1 MEKGTISILFVD
13 AVLQGLRDRGFDA
26 DELLEQIGLSPSLLN
41 LPHARVSPPTYTM
54 LLRLIAQVLDDEFF
68 GHDSRRMKVGSF
80 AMMCHSVIHCRTLD
94 RALKRSLRFFA
105 LMLDDLRGT
114 LSRGEGGTIVL
125 TLLPADP
132 GRPARV
138 FAQETL
144 LMFVHRLACWLVNRR
159 IPILRASFAYPEPP
173 QAAEYP
179 LMFTSEL
186 RFDQPRTEI
195 AMDGKYCALP
205 VVRTAESLRDF
216 LSVAPGN
223 LLVQYKDSN
232 SLAAQIQRR
241 LRELPPSEWPG
252 FDQIADDMRTSASTL
267 RRRMEAEGQSY
278 QAIKDHLRRDMA
290 INLLSDS
297 AMSVMDIAAELGFAE
312 TSAFHRAFKKWT
324 GANPGEYRRS
334 VCSPARSTLSRST
347 GEGGTREAGG

>member
-1 MEKGTISILFVD
+1 MEKGTISILFVE
-13 AVLQGLRDRGFDA
+13 AVLEGLRDRGFDA
-26 DELLEQIGLSPSLLN
+26 DELLEQIGLSPSLLS
-41 LPHARVSPPTYTM
+41 LPHARVSPDTYTM

-68 GHDSRRMKVGSF
+68 GQDSRRMKVGSF
-80 AMMCHSVIHCRTLD
+80 AMMCHNVVHCRSLD
-94 RALKRSLRFFA
+94 KALKRVLRFFD

-114 LSRGEGGTIVL
+114 LSCSDGMVVL
-125 TLLPADP
+125 TLKENPQRLP
-132 GRPARV
+132 RL
-138 FAQETL
+138 FAHETY

-159 IPILRASFAYPEPP
+159 IPI
-173 QAAEYP
+173 QWAAFRYAQPSHAVEYP
-179 LMFTSEL
+179 LMFSSDL
-186 RFDQPRTEI
+186 RFDCPNTAI
-195 AMDGKYCALP
+195 AFDPKYLALP
-205 VVRTAESLRDF
+205 VVRTAQSLKEF
-216 LSVAPGN
+216 LAVAPEN

-241 LRELPPSEWPG
+241 LRDLPPADWPG

-278 QAIKDHLRRDMA
+278 QAIKDLLRRDMA

-297 AMSVMDIAAELGFAE
+297 TMSVMDIAAELGFAE

-334 VCSPARSTLSRST
+334 VCAPVRVTPPA
-347 GEGGTREAGG
+347 

>member
-1 MEKGTISILFVD
+1 MEKGTISILFVE
-13 AVLQGLRDRGFDA
+13 AVLAGLRGRGCDS
-26 DELLEQIGLSPSLLN
+26 DELLEQIGLSPSLLS
-41 LPHARVSPPTYTM
+41 LPHARVSSDTYTM

-80 AMMCHSVIHCRTLD
+80 AMLCHSVIHCRTLD
-94 RALKRSLRFFA
+94 KALKRALRFFA
-105 LMLDDLRGT
+105 LMLDDMRGT
-114 LSRGEGGTIVL
+114 LSCVDGMVVL
-125 TLLPADP
+125 TLKEVDT
-132 GRPARV
+132 GRPACV
-138 FAQETL
+138 FAHETL

-159 IPILRASFAYPEPP
+159 IPIQWASFRYGEPP

-179 LMFTSEL
+179 LMFSSDV
-186 RFDQPRTEI
+186 RFNQSHTAI
-195 AMDGKYCALP
+195 AFDPKYIGLP
-205 VVRTAESLRDF
+205 VVRTPQSLKEF
-216 LSVAPGN
+216 LAVAPEN

-232 SLAAQIQRR
+232 SLASQIQRR
-241 LRELPPSEWPG
+241 LRDLAPADWPG
-252 FDQIADDMRTSASTL
+252 FDEIADDMRTSASTL

-278 QAIKDHLRRDMA
+278 QAIKDLLRRDMA

-334 VCSPARSTLSRST
+334 VCAPARPVGR
-347 GEGGTREAGG
+347 

>member
-1 MEKGTISILFVD
+1 MEKGTISISFVE
-13 AVLQGLRDRGFDA
+13 AVLEGLRDRGFDA
-26 DELLEQIGLSPSLLN
+26 DELLEQIGLSPSLLS
-41 LPHARVSPPTYTM
+41 LPHARVSSDTYTM

-68 GHDSRRMKVGSF
+68 GQDSHRMKVGSF
-80 AMMCHSVIHCRTLD
+80 AMMCHAVVHCRTLD
-94 RALKRSLRFFA
+94 KALKRTLRFFA

-114 LSRGEGGTIVL
+114 LSCEDGQVVL
-125 TLLPADP
+125 TLAENPEHPSRL
-132 GRPARV
+132 
-138 FAQETL
+138 FAHETL

-159 IPILRASFAYPEPP
+159 IPIQWAAFRYPEPRH
-173 QAAEYP
+173 AAEHP
-179 LMFTSEL
+179 LMFSSDMRYGRANTAIA
-186 RFDQPRTEI
+186 FDP
-195 AMDGKYCALP
+195 KYLALP
-205 VVRTAESLRDF
+205 VVRTAQSLKEF
-216 LSVAPGN
+216 LAIAPEN

-241 LRELPPSEWPG
+241 LRELSPADWPG

-297 AMSVMDIAAELGFAE
+297 TMSVMDIAAELGFAE

-324 GANPGEYRRS
+324 GANPGEYRRV
-334 VCSPARSTLSRST
+334 VCTPVGVSTPTPRP
-347 GEGGTREAGG
+347 

>member
-1 MEKGTISILFVD
+1 
-13 AVLQGLRDRGFDA
+13 
-26 DELLEQIGLSPSLLN
+26 
-41 LPHARVSPPTYTM
+41 VSSDTYTM

-80 AMMCHSVIHCRTLD
+80 AMLCHSVIHCRTLD
-94 RALKRSLRFFA
+94 KALGRALRFFA

-114 LSRGEGGTIVL
+114 LSRGDGAAVL
-125 TLLPADP
+125 TLVPSDP
-132 GRPARV
+132 GRPAGI

-159 IPILRASFAYPEPP
+159 IPIQWASFSYDRPP

-179 LMFTSEL
+179 AMFSSDL
-186 RFDQPRTEI
+186 RFAQPCTAI
-195 AMDGKYCALP
+195 AMDCKYLALP
-205 VVRTAESLRDF
+205 VVRTTDSLKDF
-216 LSVAPGN
+216 LAIAPGN
-223 LLVQYKDSN
+223 LLVQYKDSK
-232 SLAAQIQRR
+232 SLASQIQRR
-241 LRELPPSEWPG
+241 LRDLPPSDWPG

-297 AMSVMDIAAELGFAE
+297 RLSVMDIAAELGFAE

-324 GANPGEYRRS
+324 GANPGEYRRAK
-334 VCSPARSTLSRST
+334 CAPALNSP
-347 GEGGTREAGG
+347 G

>member
-1 MEKGTISILFVD
+1 MEKGTISILFVE
-13 AVLQGLRDRGFDA
+13 AVLEGLRGRGFDS
-26 DELLEQIGLSPSLLN
+26 DELLEQIGLSPSLLS
-41 LPHARVSPPTYTM
+41 LPHARVSSDTYTM

-68 GHDSRRMKVGSF
+68 GQDSRRMKVGSF
-80 AMMCHSVIHCRTLD
+80 AMLSHNAVHCRTLD
-94 RALKRSLRFFA
+94 KALTRALRFFS

-114 LSRGEGGTIVL
+114 LSRGDGVVVL
-125 TLLPADP
+125 TLSESDYD
-132 GRPARV
+132 RPARV
-138 FAQETL
+138 FGHETL

-159 IPILRASFAYPEPP
+159 IPIVWASFRYPEPA

-179 LMFTSEL
+179 LMFTSDL
-186 RFDQPRTEI
+186 RFSQPRTAI
-195 AMDGKYCALP
+195 AIDCKYCLLP
-205 VVRTAESLRDF
+205 VVRTPDMLKEF
-216 LSVAPGN
+216 LAVAPEN
-223 LLVQYKDSN
+223 LLVQYKDNN

-241 LRELPPSEWPG
+241 LRDLAPADWPG
-252 FDQIADDMRTSASTL
+252 FDEIADDMRTSASTL

-297 AMSVMDIAAELGFAE
+297 TMSVMDIAAELGFAE

-334 VCSPARSTLSRST
+334 VCEPARVGR
-347 GEGGTREAGG
+347 

>member
-1 MEKGTISILFVD
+1 MEKGTISILFVE
-13 AVLQGLRDRGFDA
+13 AVLEGLRDRGFDS
-26 DELLEQIGLSPSLLN
+26 DELLEQIGLAPSLLS
-41 LPHARVSPPTYTM
+41 LPHARVSSDTYTM

-68 GHDSRRMKVGSF
+68 GQDSRRMKVGSF
-80 AMMCHSVIHCRTLD
+80 AMMCHAVVHCRSLD
-94 RALKRSLRFFA
+94 KGLKRALRFFD

-114 LSRGEGGTIVL
+114 LSCEAGQAVL
-125 TLLPADP
+125 TLKENPES
-132 GRPARV
+132 RPRR
-138 FAQETL
+138 FAHETL

-159 IPILRASFAYPEPP
+159 IPIQWAAFSFPEPP

-179 LMFTSEL
+179 LMFSSDL
-186 RFDQPRTEI
+186 RYGQPHTAIAFD
-195 AMDGKYCALP
+195 AKYLALP
-205 VVRTAESLRDF
+205 VVRTAQSLKEF
-216 LSVAPGN
+216 LSVAPEN

-241 LRELPPSEWPG
+241 LRDLPPADWPG

-297 AMSVMDIAAELGFAE
+297 TMSVMDIAAELGFAE

-324 GANPGEYRRS
+324 GANPGEYRRV
-334 VCSPARSTLSRST
+334 VCAPSRVAISPPRP
-347 GEGGTREAGG
+347 

>member
-1 MEKGTISILFVD
+1 MEKGTISILFVE
-13 AVLQGLRDRGFDA
+13 AVLGGLRDKGFDA
-26 DELLEQIGLSPSLLN
+26 DELLEQIGLSPSLLA
-41 LPHARVSPPTYTM
+41 LPHARVSSDAYTM

-68 GHDSRRMKVGSF
+68 GQDARRMKVGSF
-80 AMMCHSVIHCRTLD
+80 AMMCHAVVHCRTLD
-94 RALKRSLRFFA
+94 RALKRVLRFFD

-114 LSRGEGGTIVL
+114 LSCDNGMVVL
-125 TLLPADP
+125 TLKEDP
-132 GRPARV
+132 ERPAGI
-138 FAQETL
+138 FAHETL

-159 IPILRASFAYPEPP
+159 IPIQWASFRYGQPP

-179 LMFTSEL
+179 LMFTSDL
-186 RFDQPRTEI
+186 RFGQANTAI
-195 AMDGKYCALP
+195 AFEYKYLTLP
-205 VVRTAESLRDF
+205 VVRTTQSLKEF
-216 LSVAPGN
+216 LTVAPEN

-241 LRELPPSEWPG
+241 LRDLPPAEWPG
-252 FDQIADDMRTSASTL
+252 FDEIADDMRTSASTL

-312 TSAFHRAFKKWT
+312 TSAFHRAFKNWT

-334 VCSPARSTLSRST
+334 VCAPARPAAR
-347 GEGGTREAGG
+347 

>member
-1 MEKGTISILFVD
+1 MDKEKGTISILFVE
-13 AVLQGLRDRGFDA
+13 AVLEGLRDRGYDG
-26 DELLEQIGLSPSLLN
+26 DELLEQIGLSPNLLS
-41 LPHARVSPPTYTM
+41 LPHARVSSDAYTM

-68 GHDSRRMKVGSF
+68 GQDSRRMKVGSF
-80 AMMCHSVIHCRTLD
+80 AMLCHNAVHCRSLD
-94 RALKRSLRFFA
+94 KALKRALRFFD

-114 LSRGEGGTIVL
+114 LSCQDGLVVL
-125 TLLPADP
+125 TLSEPN
-132 GRPARV
+132 PARSPRI
-138 FAQETL
+138 FAHETY

-159 IPILRASFAYPEPP
+159 IPILWASFRYGAPA

-179 LMFTSEL
+179 LMFSSDL
-186 RFDQPRTEI
+186 RYDCANTAIAFDP
-195 AMDGKYCALP
+195 KYLTLP
-205 VVRTAESLRDF
+205 VVRTAQSLKDF
-216 LSVAPGN
+216 LTVAPEN

-241 LRELPPSEWPG
+241 LRNLPPADWPG

-278 QAIKDHLRRDMA
+278 QAIKDLLRRDMA

-297 AMSVMDIAAELGFAE
+297 TMSVMDIAAELGFAE

-324 GANPGEYRRS
+324 GANPGEYRRTACAP
-334 VCSPARSTLSRST
+334 VRVLPP
-347 GEGGTREAGG
+347 G

>member
-1 MEKGTISILFVD
+1 MEKGTISILFVE
-13 AVLQGLRDRGFDA
+13 AVLEGLRDRGFDA
-26 DELLEQIGLSPSLLN
+26 DELLEQIGLSPSLLT
-41 LPHARVSPPTYTM
+41 LPHARVSSDAYTM

-68 GHDSRRMKVGSF
+68 GQDSRRMKVGSF
-80 AMMCHSVIHCRTLD
+80 AMLCHNVVHCRTLD
-94 RALKRSLRFFA
+94 KALHRALRFFD

-114 LSRGEGGTIVL
+114 LSCQDGMVVL
-125 TLLPADP
+125 TLKEPNPDRLP
-132 GRPARV
+132 RV
-138 FAQETL
+138 FAHETY

-159 IPILRASFAYPEPP
+159 IPIQWAAFRYGQPQ

-179 LMFTSEL
+179 LMFSAEL
-186 RFDQPRTEI
+186 RFDAAHTAI
-195 AMDGKYCALP
+195 AFDSKYLGLP
-205 VVRTAESLRDF
+205 VVRSTGQALKEF
-216 LSVAPGN
+216 LSVAPEN

-232 SLAAQIQRR
+232 SLASQIQRR
-241 LRELPPSEWPG
+241 LRDLPPAEWPG
-252 FDQIADDMRTSASTL
+252 FDEIADDMRTSASTL

-334 VCSPARSTLSRST
+334 VCAPARVNPP
-347 GEGGTREAGG
+347 A

>member
-1 MEKGTISILFVD
+1 MEKEKGTISILFVE
-13 AVLQGLRDRGFDA
+13 AVLEGLRDRGFDA
-26 DELLEQIGLSPSLLN
+26 DELLEQIGLSPSLLS
-41 LPHARVSPPTYTM
+41 LPHARVSSDTYTM

-68 GHDSRRMKVGSF
+68 GQDSRRMKVGSF
-80 AMMCHSVIHCRTLD
+80 AMMCQAVVHCRSLD
-94 RALKRSLRFFA
+94 KALKRVLRFFG
-105 LMLDDLRGT
+105 LMLDDLCGT
-114 LSRGEGGTIVL
+114 LSCQDGMVVV
-125 TLLPADP
+125 TLKENAAHPP
-132 GRPARV
+132 RV
-138 FAQETL
+138 FAHETL
-144 LMFVHRLACWLVNRR
+144 LMFAHRLACWLVNRR
-159 IPILRASFAYPEPP
+159 IPIQWAAFRYAEPP
-173 QAAEYP
+173 QAREYP
-179 LMFTSEL
+179 LMFSSDLAFEQPHTAIA
-186 RFDQPRTEI
+186 FD
-195 AMDGKYCALP
+195 AKYLGLP
-205 VVRTAESLRDF
+205 VVRTAQSLKEF
-216 LSVAPGN
+216 LAVAPEN

-241 LRELPPSEWPG
+241 LRELPPAEWPG

-334 VCSPARSTLSRST
+334 VCSCRGVVQAARV
-347 GEGGTREAGG
+347 